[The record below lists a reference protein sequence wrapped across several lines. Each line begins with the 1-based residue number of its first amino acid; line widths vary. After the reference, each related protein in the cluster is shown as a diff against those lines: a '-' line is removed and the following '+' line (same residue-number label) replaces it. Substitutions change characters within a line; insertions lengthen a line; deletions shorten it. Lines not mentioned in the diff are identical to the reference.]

1 MTGYQDDE
9 AMEYNV
15 QQRPTRLVRGTSL
28 PTEAE
33 LLQHMVAKSGEIDR
47 KFSLTERLF
56 AQQNQDLINVHQRS
70 DERTQANHDEMLA
83 VQEKHRQESLRR
95 DTQNQTLIDELIL
108 QRKEKD
114 EMAAQNREMAAQT
127 RELIQRL
134 EQQTAIHEQ
143 ALINAYV
150 AVSANRQNVEN
161 ISRHFADARW
171 TSFMPNNVANETK
184 RKSYAAVKQ
193 ETGVGDIPHFQRIH
207 SNTSMNS
214 EGARGA
220 AAGNPEGGSPPNDG
234 NAHRRPEGG
243 GGFSPRTPD
252 TRYMPLQQQGIA
264 VGLHEIPKAPKYS
277 GSTKYEKRK
286 FMDEYEQYSREVNLL
301 NFPAV

>member
-114 EMAAQNREMAAQT
+114 EMAAQNREMAPQT
-127 RELIQRL
+127 RELIQR
-134 EQQTAIHEQ
+134 
-143 ALINAYV
+143 
-150 AVSANRQNVEN
+150 
-161 ISRHFADARW
+161 
-171 TSFMPNNVANETK
+171 
-184 RKSYAAVKQ
+184 
-193 ETGVGDIPHFQRIH
+193 
-207 SNTSMNS
+207 
-214 EGARGA
+214 
-220 AAGNPEGGSPPNDG
+220 
-234 NAHRRPEGG
+234 
-243 GGFSPRTPD
+243 
-252 TRYMPLQQQGIA
+252 
-264 VGLHEIPKAPKYS
+264 
-277 GSTKYEKRK
+277 
-286 FMDEYEQYSREVNLL
+286 
-301 NFPAV
+301 